1 MNGVD
6 LLLILII
13 GLSIWSGWRK
23 GFLLGTTGLLIWMGS
38 LLAAFF
44 FYKYLAQWI
53 ESLTVI
59 FGLWT
64 APLSFLLTALLAR
77 GILSSIA
84 NFFLKNTTEET
95 HAHGIN
101 RFLGL
106 LPGSANGAIN
116 AVIASALLLSL
127 PLFEGINQQAQD
139 SRLAA
144 RFMPMAEWLEDE
156 LSPVFNPA
164 VQQTLNR
171 LTVKPGS
178 DETVM
183 LPYKVTKV
191 RPRPD
196 LEAQM
201 LELVNEERRKA
212 GLNPLAPDPEMT
224 AVARAHSTDMFARGY
239 FAHNNLDGKTPFDRM
254 RAAGVKFRN
263 AGENLALAQTLFIAH
278 KGLMNSPGHRANIL
292 EPSFGRLG
300 IGIMDGG
307 LYGLMISQEFRN

>member
-6 LLLILII
+6 ILLLLIVA
-13 GLSIWSGWRK
+13 LSIWNGWRK

-44 FYKYLAQWI
+44 FYKYVAQWI

-64 APLSFLLTALLAR
+64 APLSFLLTALVAR

-84 NFFLKNTTEET
+84 NLFLKKTTAET
-95 HAHGIN
+95 HAHGVN

-106 LPGSANGAIN
+106 LPGAANGLIN

-127 PLFEGINQQAQD
+127 PLFEGLSQQAQD

-144 RFMPMAEWLEDE
+144 SFTPTAEWLEDE

-178 DETVM
+178 DELVT

-196 LEAQM
+196 LEAEM
-201 LELVNEERRKA
+201 LQLVNEERRKA
-212 GLNPLAPDPEMT
+212 GLNPVAADPEMI

-254 RAAGVKFRN
+254 RSAGVKFRN